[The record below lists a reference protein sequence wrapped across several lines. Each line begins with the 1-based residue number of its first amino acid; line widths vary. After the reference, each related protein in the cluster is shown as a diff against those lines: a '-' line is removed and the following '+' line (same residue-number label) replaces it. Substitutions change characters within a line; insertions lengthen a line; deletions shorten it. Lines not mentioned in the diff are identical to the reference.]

1 MLNLFK
7 CTVKFVEKCV
17 DRIRNIQMERQAYYF
32 IVATVIGVL
41 TGICAALLKIMIGYC
56 GKWVTSWMHTDGFN
70 WWLLSI
76 PLTGILLTGIYQRY
90 VLKHKVEHGVEQVV
104 GDLAARRYNLGKYW
118 IYAPMIAS
126 TFTLGFGGSA
136 GSEGPIA
143 TTGAAIGSNVGR
155 KLGLSSDILMVMVG
169 CGAGAGIAG
178 IFKAPIGGMLFTLE
192 VLKLEITTMSVMALL
207 LACTVSAL
215 TAYVLSGCTVD
226 LSFIQTEHLGGNMIW
241 VIVGLGLF
249 CGFYSTYYSLVMER
263 MRKNYEKIRNPWWR
277 NIASGAML
285 SIIVL
290 MFPAMYGEGYNIM
303 GKVIN
308 GDPMSMTLYSDVASW
323 LPAGMVLILLSL
335 FIIIAKPWATSASNC
350 GGGVAGDFAPTLF
363 AGCFAGFF
371 FASALKGWFG
381 VDVPVSTLAFVGMAG
396 VMAGAIRAPFM
407 ALFLTAEMTNSFA
420 LILPLFAVCTIS
432 YGVVRLFRS
441 ADYYRNP
448 YGDGLTRLFGFKK
461 DTIANHLSG
470 ENQTDR

>member
-1 MLNLFK
+1 M
-7 CTVKFVEKCV
+7 VEDCV
-17 DRIRNIQMERQAYYF
+17 GRIGNIQMRRQAYYF
-32 IVATVIGVL
+32 IVATVIGLL
-41 TGICAALLKIMIGYC
+41 TGACAAMLKIMIGYC
-56 GKWVTSWMHTDGFN
+56 AKWVTGWMRPEGFN
-70 WWLLSI
+70 WWLLAI

-90 VLKHKVEHGVEQVV
+90 VLKHNVEHGVEKVV
-104 GDLAARRYNLGKYW
+104 ADLTAKNYRLGKFW

-155 KLGLSSDILMVMVG
+155 KLGLSSDVLMVMVG

-178 IFKAPIGGMLFTLE
+178 IFKAPIGGTLFTLE

-226 LSFIQTEHLGGNMIW
+226 LSFIQTGHLDSNMIW
-241 VIVGLGLF
+241 VVVALGLF
-249 CGFYSTYYSLVMER
+249 CGFYSTYYSLVMTT
-263 MRKNYEKIRNPWWR
+263 MRKNYDRIRNAWWR

-285 SIIVL
+285 SVILL
-290 MFPAMYGEGYNIM
+290 MFPAMYGEGYGIM

-308 GDPMSMTLYSDVASW
+308 GDPTSMTLYSDVAAW
-323 LPAGMVLILLSL
+323 LPAGAMLTLLSL
-335 FIIIAKPWATSASNC
+335 FIILAKPWATSASNS

-371 FASALKGWFG
+371 FGSALKVWFD
-381 VDVPVSTLAFVGMAG
+381 VDVPVSTLAFIGMAG

-407 ALFLTAEMTNSFA
+407 ALFLTTEMTNAFA
-420 LILPLFAVCTIS
+420 LFLPLFAVCAIS

-448 YGDGLTRLFGFKK
+448 YGAGVMRLFSFKEQ
-461 DTIANHLSG
+461 DT
-470 ENQTDR
+470 

>member
-1 MLNLFK
+1 M
-7 CTVKFVEKCV
+7 
-17 DRIRNIQMERQAYYF
+17 RRQAYYF
-32 IVATVIGVL
+32 IVATVIGLL
-41 TGICAALLKIMIGYC
+41 TGACAALLKIMIGYC
-56 GKWVTSWMHTDGFN
+56 AKWVTGWMHPEGFN
-70 WWLLSI
+70 WWLLAI
-76 PLTGILLTGIYQRY
+76 PLAGILLTGIYQRY
-90 VLKHKVEHGVEQVV
+90 ILKHNVEHGVEKVV
-104 GDLAARRYNLGKYW
+104 SDLADKKYRLGKFW

-155 KLGLSSDILMVMVG
+155 KLGLSSDVLMVMVG

-226 LSFIQTEHLGGNMIW
+226 LSFIQTGHLDGNMVW
-241 VIVGLGLF
+241 VVIALGLF
-249 CGFYSTYYSLVMER
+249 CGFYSTYYSLVMTSMRRTYER
-263 MRKNYEKIRNPWWR
+263 IRNPWWR
-277 NIASGAML
+277 NIASGLIL
-285 SIIVL
+285 SVILL
-290 MFPAMYGEGYNIM
+290 MFPAMYGEGYGMM

-308 GDPMSMTLYSDVASW
+308 GDPMQMSLYSDVAAW
-323 LPAGMVLILLSL
+323 LPAGAVLTLLSL
-335 FIIIAKPWATSASNC
+335 FIILAKPWATSASNS

-371 FASALKGWFG
+371 FASALKVWLD
-381 VDVPVSTLAFVGMAG
+381 VDVPVSTLAFIGMAG

-407 ALFLTAEMTNSFA
+407 ALFLTAEMTNAFA
-420 LILPLFAVCTIS
+420 LILPLFAVCAIS

-448 YGDGLTRLFGFKK
+448 YGDGLMRLFSFKEQ
-461 DTIANHLSG
+461 DA
-470 ENQTDR
+470 